1 MTSKTSTSIIPFSGF
16 RSWWSNIRPSLSCPC
31 TIDGQFSRPEQ
42 LLFPLVASRPTGN
55 IHTQNVSWND
65 FSGPSRQV
73 LPLPSSVSLSYA
85 CSFLR
90 PLLPSSCYAGYLGG
104 YSFPASFYQVC
115 NMITWWF
122 DRSSSYLTAVNK
134 GSMGYQM

>member
-1 MTSKTSTSIIPFSGF
+1 MNSKTSTSIIPFSGF
-16 RSWWSNIRPSLSCPC
+16 RSWWCNIRPSLSCPC

-42 LLFPLVASRPTGN
+42 LLFPLVVSRPTGI

-90 PLLPSSCYAGYLGG
+90 PLLPSSCYTGYLGDIHSQRAFTRFVTWSHDG
-104 YSFPASFYQVC
+104 LTSQVH
-115 NMITWWF
+115 IW
-122 DRSSSYLTAVNK
+122 L
-134 GSMGYQM
+134 Q